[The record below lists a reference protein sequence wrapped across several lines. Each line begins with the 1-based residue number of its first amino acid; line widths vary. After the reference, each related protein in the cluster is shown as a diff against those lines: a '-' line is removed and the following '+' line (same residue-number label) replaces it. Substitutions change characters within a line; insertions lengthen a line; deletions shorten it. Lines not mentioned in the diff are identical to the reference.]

1 MRDERTFAAGFE
13 DVLVVE
19 FAPNRLNRPKKPPPW
34 LFPFPPFVEEEEGA
48 ATLALVEAMVE
59 P

>member
-1 MRDERTFAAGFE
+1 MRDESTFAAGLE

-19 FAPNRLNRPKKPPPW
+19 FAPNRLNRPKNPPPW
-34 LFPFPPFVEEEEGA
+34 LVPFPFEEEGGGA
-48 ATLALVEAMVE
+48 ALVEAMVE